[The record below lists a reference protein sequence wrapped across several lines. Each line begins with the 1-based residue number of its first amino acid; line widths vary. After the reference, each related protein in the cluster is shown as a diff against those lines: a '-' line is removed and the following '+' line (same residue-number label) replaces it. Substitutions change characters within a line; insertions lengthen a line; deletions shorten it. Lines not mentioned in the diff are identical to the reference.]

1 MIFYTTHCPKCKVLK
16 MKLDQKNI
24 QYEENENI
32 EEMISLGIQSAPAIS
47 YDGKIYNF
55 TESIRLVNS
64 L

>member
-32 EEMISLGIQSAPAIS
+32 EEMISLGISSAPAIF
-47 YDGKIYNF
+47 YEGKIYTF
-55 TESIRLVNS
+55 ADAIRLVNS

>member
-16 MKLDQKNI
+16 MKLDQKKI

-32 EEMISLGIQSAPAIS
+32 EEMISLGISSAPAIS
-47 YDGKIYNF
+47 YNGNIYNF
-55 TESIRLVNS
+55 ADAIRLVNS